1 LTALPVAAAPH
12 AGAPDLARID
22 AYISAQMQTN
32 HIPGVALGLVHNDQV
47 MHVQGFGTADSTGR
61 AVTTHTPFILAS
73 VSKSF
78 TALAVM
84 QLVEAGKVELDAP
97 VQRYL
102 PWFRVADPV
111 ASARITLRHLLYH
124 TSGIPSS
131 GYACATNQVTMTL
144 EQYVRS
150 LATLTLDRPVGSRPD
165 YCSTN
170 YDVLGLIVQTV
181 SGQPYATY
189 MQQHIFAPLQ
199 MHDSFASEPEAK
211 RDGLAQSYRWFFG
224 VPTPIEDYNLSNV
237 PAGYLIS
244 SAEDMT
250 HYLIAQMNGG
260 RFGST
265 SILSSAGIATM
276 HAPAVLREGGSG
288 SYGMGWVNGPLAGV
302 PAIWHDGNNVVAS
315 TRLLIEPQTHWG
327 AILLVNANSLIPI
340 DGANTALTSLAD
352 GVTRLLAGQTPQAS
366 TSLTTFYLILD
377 GILAVILALAVFPLL
392 RLRSWSRK
400 FGQRLQQRP
409 QFLRL
414 GLRLAWEVAL
424 PVALLLGVSLLAS
437 ELGATSWDWI
447 LLGWPDL
454 GSWVLAICA
463 VLLLTGVIRAVL
475 AVRVIRRKAAETS
488 SVTPSPSLT

>member
-1 LTALPVAAAPH
+1 MSHYRTTPRYVLLCTLLLVVVSLTALPVAAAPH

-22 AYISAQMQTN
+22 AYVSTQMQTN

-47 MHVQGFGTADSTGR
+47 MHVRGFGTADQSGR
-61 AVTTHTPFILAS
+61 AVTPQTPFILGS

-78 TALAVM
+78 TALAIM
-84 QLVEAGKVELDAP
+84 QLVEAGKVKLDAP

-131 GYACATNQVTMTL
+131 GYPCRADQVTMSL

-189 MQQHIFAPLQ
+189 MRQHIFAPLQ

-276 HAPAVLREGGSG
+276 HAPGVPQEGGRG
-288 SYGMGWVNGPLAGV
+288 FYGMGWVNGPLAGV
-302 PAIWHDGNNVVAS
+302 PAIWHGGNIAHFHAL
-315 TRLLIEPQTHWG
+315 LLIEPQTHWG
-327 AILLVNANSLIPI
+327 A
-340 DGANTALTSLAD
+340 
-352 GVTRLLAGQTPQAS
+352 
-366 TSLTTFYLILD
+366 
-377 GILAVILALAVFPLL
+377 
-392 RLRSWSRK
+392 
-400 FGQRLQQRP
+400 
-409 QFLRL
+409 
-414 GLRLAWEVAL
+414 
-424 PVALLLGVSLLAS
+424 
-437 ELGATSWDWI
+437 
-447 LLGWPDL
+447 
-454 GSWVLAICA
+454 
-463 VLLLTGVIRAVL
+463 
-475 AVRVIRRKAAETS
+475 
-488 SVTPSPSLT
+488 